1 MGCLNCLLA
10 LPSPV
15 IASYSSQDVEE
26 ICNGIETL
34 YRSGRFPI
42 DKVYSKFC
50 NYDRFNVEQVLP
62 YLPPKWRS
70 KYSDI
75 VLIGVSDRVRHFS
88 FRSSV
93 VPPQQQSRC
102 RATRHGLE
110 LLQRVQVSSKTVLA
124 APQSQLRPR
133 CRNQRHFPKQH
144 GV

>member
-75 VLIGVSDRVRHFS
+75 VLIGVADRVRHFS

-93 VPPQQQSRC
+93 VPSQQQSRR

-124 APQSQLRPR
+124 SPQSQLRSR